1 MMNGIKSMRVRLGL
15 FLSVMGPGVVT
26 AFADN
31 DAGGIATYAAAGAK
45 YGYGLLFIVLIS
57 SVCLAIAQEISART
71 GAVTGRGLSDLIRE
85 LFGVKWTFFAMIV
98 LLIANIGTTA
108 SEFSGIA
115 TSFEIFGVS
124 KFISVPVMAFL
135 VWWLVLKGD
144 YSRIEKIFFMLCA
157 TFLSYIIS
165 GVIINPPW
173 EEVMLASVTP
183 NFARDS
189 EFLMMAIGV
198 IGTTITPWGQFYIQ
212 AAVVDKG
219 ITAKEYRFVFW
230 DVMLGAF
237 FTWLI
242 AFFIIVTTAATLY
255 SNQISIETVKDA
267 AVALAPL
274 AGKYASMLFSFG
286 LLGASMLAAFI
297 LPLSTA
303 YAVCEAFGFE
313 SGVSKNSKEAP
324 VFFAIYTVLIVLGAG
339 IALWPGLSLYKV
351 MLASQVINGILLP
364 PILIFMVLIASN
376 EAVMG
381 KYKNSTGYN
390 AVSWTFTIVLILL
403 TLLLLLSTIAPTFLD
418 GIMAYIGL

>member
-1 MMNGIKSMRVRLGL
+1 MMTMIKNMRTRLGL
-15 FLSVMGPGVVT
+15 FLAVMGPGVVT

-31 DAGGIATYAAAGAK
+31 DAGGIATYAAAGAT
-45 YGYGLLFIVLIS
+45 YGYGLLFTLLLSTI
-57 SVCLAIAQEISART
+57 CLAIAQEMSART

-124 KFISVPVMAFL
+124 KMIAVPIMAFV
-135 VWWLVLKGD
+135 VWWSVLKGD
-144 YSRIEKIFFMLCA
+144 YSRIEKVFFVLCA
-157 TFLSYIIS
+157 TFLSYIVS
-165 GVIINPPW
+165 GIIINPPW
-173 EEVMLASVTP
+173 EQVLLASVTP
-183 NFARDS
+183 AFASDAD
-189 EFLMMAIGV
+189 FLMMAIGL

-219 ITAKEYRFVFW
+219 ITAKDYKYTFW

-242 AFFIIVTTAATLY
+242 AFFVIVSTAATLHA
-255 SNQISIETVKDA
+255 NNISIETVKDA
-267 AVALAPL
+267 AMALEPL
-274 AGKYASMLFSFG
+274 AGKYASTLFSFG

-297 LPLSTA
+297 LPLSSA

-313 SGVSKNSKEAP
+313 SGVSKSSKEAP
-324 VFFAIYTVLIVLGAG
+324 VFFGVYTVIIMLGAG
-339 IALWPGLSLYKV
+339 IALWPGISLYTV
-351 MLASQVINGILLP
+351 MLASQVINGVLLP

-376 EAVMG
+376 GAIMG
-381 KYKNSTGYN
+381 KYKNSTWYN
-390 AVSWTFTIVLILL
+390 SVAWTFTVVLIIL
-403 TLLLLLSTIAPTFLD
+403 TLMLLISTIAPKFMDSVMKL
-418 GIMAYIGL
+418 IIL

>member
-1 MMNGIKSMRVRLGL
+1 MNMIKRLRARLGL
-15 FLSVMGPGVVT
+15 FLAVMGPGVVT

-45 YGYGLLFIVLIS
+45 YGYGLLFTVLIA

-124 KFISVPVMAFL
+124 KFISVPIMGFL
-135 VWWLVLKGD
+135 VWWLVLKGN
-144 YSRIEKIFFMLCA
+144 YSRIEKIFFVLCA
-157 TFLSYIIS
+157 TFLSYIVS

-173 EEVMLASVTP
+173 EEVLLASVTP
-183 NFARDS
+183 AFARDGA
-189 EFLMMAIGV
+189 FLMMAIGV

-212 AAVVDKG
+212 AAIVDKG
-219 ITAKEYRFVFW
+219 ITAKEYRYTFW

-242 AFFIIVTTAATLY
+242 AFFIIVTTASTLHE
-255 SNQISIETVKDA
+255 NNISIETVKDA
-267 AVALAPL
+267 AMALEPL
-274 AGKYASMLFSFG
+274 AGKYASILFSFG

-313 SGVSKNSKEAP
+313 SGVGKTSKEAP
-324 VFFAIYTVLIVLGAG
+324 VFFAIYTALIVIGSG
-339 IALWPGLSLYKV
+339 IALWPGLSLYHV
-351 MLASQVINGILLP
+351 MLASQVINGVLLP
-364 PILIFMVLIASN
+364 PILIFMVLIASDGSI
-376 EAVMG
+376 MG
-381 KYKNSTGYN
+381 KYKNPAWYN
-390 AVSWTFTIVLILL
+390 CISWTFTAVLIAL
-403 TLLLLLSTIAPTFLD
+403 TLLLLVSAIAPTLVD
-418 GIMAYIGL
+418 RIMRLIGL

>member
-1 MMNGIKSMRVRLGL
+1 MMKKLRIRLGL
-15 FLSVMGPGVVT
+15 FLAVMGPGVVT

-45 YGYGLLFIVLIS
+45 YGYGLLFTLLIS
-57 SVCLAIAQEISART
+57 TVCLAIAQEISART

-124 KFISVPVMAFL
+124 KFIAVPVMAFL
-135 VWWLVLKGD
+135 VWWSVLKGN
-144 YSRIEKIFFMLCA
+144 YSRIEKAFFLLCA
-157 TFLSYIIS
+157 TFLSYIVS

-183 NFARDS
+183 SFAWDAD
-189 EFLMMAIGV
+189 FLMIAIGI

-219 ITAKEYRFVFW
+219 ITAKDYRYTFW

-242 AFFIIVTTAATLY
+242 AFFVIVATAATLHV
-255 SNQISIETVKDA
+255 NHISIETVKDA
-267 AVALAPL
+267 AMALEPL
-274 AGKYASMLFSFG
+274 AGKYASTLFSFG

-313 SGVSKNSKEAP
+313 SGVSKTSKEAP

-351 MLASQVINGILLP
+351 MLASQVVNGVLLP

-376 EAVMG
+376 RSIMG
-381 KYKNSTGYN
+381 QYTNSTWYN
-390 AVSWTFTIVLILL
+390 AVSWTFTGVLITL
-403 TLLLLLSTIAPTFLD
+403 TLLLLISTVAPEF
-418 GIMAYIGL
+418 MASMMAMIGL